1 MLPVKQFLEF
11 AGHHA
16 LFTAQKKVLAAVSGG
31 KDSVLLAHLLKS
43 SGFDFAIAHCN
54 FQLRGAESER
64 DQDFTANLAHQLQV
78 PFFLTE
84 FNTADFAAENH
95 ISIQMAARKLRY
107 DWFEKICAEQN
118 FEVIALAHHQNDAV
132 ETVLL
137 NLTRGTGI
145 AGMHGIFPKN
155 GKLVRPMLFLSKENI
170 DLICAEEKLDFV
182 EDSSNA
188 SNKYARNK
196 IRLEVV
202 PKLKEINPKLEK
214 TFEQNLERFRQL
226 EQLLEKT
233 LQQFRDAV
241 FIRQNSETRVK
252 IADLKNLYPQQL
264 LTFGLLREFNFSEQ
278 VVADLILSLEKHS
291 GKIFESPSHNLILD
305 RTEIIIYKKK
315 KREKESGE
323 RKLEIVMI
331 EDNQNE
337 AYFQGFKLKVLHDE
351 SALII
356 KNNPMATSVDAAKL
370 IFPLTIRNWQTGDY
384 FFPLG
389 MQHRQKLSD
398 FFVHQK
404 VPLHQKQIIPVLVNG
419 NGEIIWLAGY
429 RLDDRYKVQ
438 PGIKKVIIFE
448 LSNLI
453 L

>member
-1 MLPVKQFLEF
+1 MEF
-11 AGHHA
+11 AEHHA
-16 LFTAQKKVLAAVSGG
+16 LFTTPKKVLATVSGG

-54 FQLRGAESER
+54 FQLRGAESRR
-64 DQDFTANLAHQLQV
+64 DQDFTANLADQLQV
-78 PFFLTE
+78 PFFLTQ
-84 FNTADFAAENH
+84 FNTSDFAAENH
-95 ISIQMAARKLRY
+95 ISIQMAARQLRY
-107 DWFEKICAEQN
+107 NWFEKICAEQD

-145 AGMHGIFPKN
+145 AGMHGILPKN
-155 GKLVRPMLFLSKENI
+155 GKLVRPMLFLSRESI
-170 DLICAEEKLDFV
+170 DRICVDEKLDFV

-188 SNKYARNK
+188 STKYARNK

-214 TFEQNLERFRQL
+214 TFEQNLEHFRQL
-226 EQLLEKT
+226 EQLLENQ
-233 LQQFRDAV
+233 LQLTRDAV
-241 FIRQNSETRVK
+241 FINLKLETRIK
-252 IADLKNLYPQQL
+252 ISDLKKFYPQQL

-278 VVADLILSLEKHS
+278 VVADLILSLDKHS
-291 GKIFESPSHNLILD
+291 GKIFESPSHNIFLD
-305 RTEIIIYKKK
+305 RTEIIIQSKKTLV
-315 KREKESGE
+315 KEALLIG
-323 RKLEIVMI
+323 K
-331 EDNQNE
+331 NQDE
-337 AYFQGFKLKVLHDE
+337 VFFQNFKLKLLHDE
-351 SALII
+351 NALII
-356 KNNPMATSVDAAKL
+356 KNNPMAASVDAAKV
-370 IFPLTIRNWQTGDY
+370 IFPLTIRNWQIGDY

-404 VPLHQKQIIPVLVNG
+404 VPIHQKPVIPVLVNG

-438 PGIKKVIIFE
+438 RSTKKVVIFE
-448 LSNLI
+448 LYNTVL
-453 L
+453 

>member
-11 AGHHA
+11 AEQHA
-16 LFTAQKKVLAAVSGG
+16 LFTTPKKVLAAVSGG

-43 SGFDFAIAHCN
+43 CGFDFAIAHCN
-54 FQLRGAESER
+54 FQLREAESER
-64 DQDFTANLAHQLQV
+64 DQDFTANLANQLQV
-78 PFFLTE
+78 PFFLTK
-84 FNTADFAAENH
+84 FNTTDFAAENH
-95 ISIQMAARKLRY
+95 ISIQMAARQLRY
-107 DWFEKICAEQN
+107 QWFEKICGEEN

-145 AGMHGIFPKN
+145 AGMHGILPKN
-155 GKLVRPMLFLSKENI
+155 GKLVRPMLFLSRENI
-170 DLICAEEKLDFV
+170 DRICAEEKLDFV

-188 SNKYARNK
+188 STKYARNK
-196 IRLEVV
+196 IRMQVV

-233 LQQFRDAV
+233 LQQFRDAS
-241 FIRQNSETRVK
+241 FIRQNSETRIK
-252 IADLKNLYPQQL
+252 IADLKNLHPQQL

-278 VVADLILSLEKHS
+278 VVADLILSLDKHS
-291 GKIFESPSHNLILD
+291 GKIFESPSHKLVLD
-305 RTEIIIYKKK
+305 RTEIIIQSKKTPI
-315 KREKESGE
+315 KEA
-323 RKLEIVMI
+323 LLI
-331 EDNQNE
+331 EENQNE
-337 AYFQGFKLKVLHDE
+337 IQFQGFKLKLLHDE
-351 SALII
+351 SPLII
-356 KNNPMATSVDAAKL
+356 KNNPMSASVDAAKL
-370 IFPLTIRNWQTGDY
+370 VFPLTIRNWQAGDY

-404 VPLHQKQIIPVLVNG
+404 VPLHQKQEILVLVNG

-438 PGIKKVIIFE
+438 AGTKKVIIFE